1 MNKVVSEFNAFEK
14 CTGIVTDEAKSMV
27 GSKTGLVVNLKEFGV
42 KCACL
47 QCIIH
52 KEALFCKV
60 TKMNKA
66 MKVVVN
72 IVNLI
77 HRGNKARGHRAFITF
92 LEEMDADY
100 CDIPLH
106 SDIRWLNAGKCLQ
119 PFLFA
124 LRKEILLF
132 LQTENLKQE
141 FQRELQGLRF
151 TPSLAFLADLTSH
164 LNILNLKLLGKRQNI
179 SHLVGHSKDS
189 AKIEFI

>member
-1 MNKVVSEFNAFEK
+1 MNKVVSEFNAFET

-27 GSKTGLVVNLKEFGV
+27 GSKTGLVVNLKEFRV

-77 HRGNKARGHRAFITF
+77 RKGNKARGHRAFITF

-106 SDIRWLNAGKCLQ
+106 SDIGWLNAGKCLQ
-119 PFLFA
+119 RFLFA

-141 FQRELQGLRF
+141 LQKELQGMTF
-151 TPSLAFLADLTSH
+151 TPLAFRADLTSH
-164 LNILNLKLLGKRQNI
+164 LNTLNLKLQCKRQNI
-179 SHLVGHSKDS
+179 YHLVGHSKDS